1 MSRLEGMIPKIYPS
15 SQVLEANDSEGRM
28 SVPSRQNLMDSLAD
42 QGNLIPFFSRPRQL
56 DSMGRPHF
64 QGDTSQASLLL
75 LHSAPPDREFRLIVP
90 MWECLAQARCIQALM
105 PDTGDH
111 SWLGKVEMSPL
122 TTQAIHYP
130 QVVSSLWF
138 CLPISHKAVRNDS
151 PPLMLSETRKFSSLL
166 LNCRLICPGVLHQDD
181 FIS

>member
-1 MSRLEGMIPKIYPS
+1 MNRFDGMICKIYPS
-15 SQVLEANDSEGRM
+15 SQVLESNDSVGRM

-56 DSMGRPHF
+56 DSMGRPHS

-75 LHSAPPDREFRLIVP
+75 LHSAPPDRGFRLIVP
-90 MWECLAQARCIQALM
+90 MWECLAQGRCIQALM

-111 SWLGKVEMSPL
+111 LWLGKVEMSPL
-122 TTQAIHYP
+122 TTQAIHDP

-138 CLPISHKAVRNDS
+138 CLPISHKALRKDS
-151 PPLMLSETRKFSSLL
+151 PPLMLSESRKFS
-166 LNCRLICPGVLHQDD
+166 CC
-181 FIS
+181 